1 MLATVAKWGNSHAIR
16 LSKDIMQ
23 QSHLK
28 PNDTIDFNLKSGHE
42 IQKCPHA
49 LVVSNDAFNKLTG
62 MTMFCPI
69 TSTHRNHPLHIELD
83 ARTQTHGDILCEQ
96 LKSLDYS
103 ARNCIFK

>member
-42 IQKCPHA
+42 IQ
-49 LVVSNDAFNKLTG
+49 
-62 MTMFCPI
+62 
-69 TSTHRNHPLHIELD
+69 
-83 ARTQTHGDILCEQ
+83 
-96 LKSLDYS
+96 
-103 ARNCIFK
+103 